1 MFFLE
6 ALEALKAGKSMCR
19 ASWTIES
26 GYLKIMDGMDFVWK
40 IVLLPNP
47 NAGNYIFSVE
57 DFLAEDWKEFE
68 VPKKAIEA
76 EVELSVAA

>member
-1 MFFLE
+1 
-6 ALEALKAGKSMCR
+6 
-19 ASWTIES
+19 
-26 GYLKIMDGMDFVWK
+26 
-40 IVLLPNP
+40 LPNP